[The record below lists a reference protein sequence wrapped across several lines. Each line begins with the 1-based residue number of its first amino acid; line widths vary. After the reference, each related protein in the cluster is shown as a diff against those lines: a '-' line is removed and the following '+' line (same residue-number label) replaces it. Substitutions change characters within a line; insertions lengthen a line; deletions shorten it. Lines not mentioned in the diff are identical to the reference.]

1 MWIDLFNYMM
11 SQDFMNTPCGTFDE
25 VYGNNDMEIEL
36 LDDYEINSLPLEVND
51 IDDLFESD
59 EGTYG
64 TDEYESGSISSSSSK
79 DACITDSD
87 SLTNE
92 KNGDSHHNE
101 AAVSPHNTDVIV
113 EEKDVTDQD
122 VILGRGGQATHRK
135 GNKLHLQKCKE
146 LRGRYKIP
154 GISNAS
160 KRIIQ
165 DELIDSVHE
174 RKGRFLQKVRKGVY
188 KVLRV
193 THVVELQKLRK
204 QAQQKLS
211 E

>member
-36 LDDYEINSLPLEVND
+36 FNDYEINSLPLDVND
-51 IDDLFESD
+51 LDDLFESD
-59 EGTYG
+59 EGTYE
-64 TDEYESGSISSSSSK
+64 TDEYESGSSSM
-79 DACITDSD
+79 DTCITESD

-92 KNGDSHHNE
+92 KNGDSRHNE
-101 AAVSPHNTDVIV
+101 AAESLHNADTIV
-113 EEKDVTDQD
+113 KEKDVTDQD

-188 KVLRV
+188 KVLGV